1 MPNNS
6 SIADHVTDFQR
17 LLQSVAQNGGNDMPD
32 VSQPQGSLQDTLIEM
47 TAILS
52 RQDAHR
58 AGLRA
63 DSKRLRELMV
73 RGADYARQIRS
84 LIRGYLGP
92 RNEKLV
98 EFRIPVLGRPRA
110 LPSTT
115 PPPPLPEAP
124 APDEVKS

>member
-1 MPNNS
+1 MPTHS

-17 LLQSVAQNGGNDMPD
+17 LLQSVDNNPD
-32 VSQPQGSLQDTLIEM
+32 TLSDVDVPRVSLQETLNEM
-47 TAILS
+47 MAILA

-73 RGADYARQIRS
+73 RGEDLARQIRS
-84 LIRGYLGP
+84 LIRGRLGP

-98 EFRIPVLGRPRA
+98 EFRIPVLGRPRS
-110 LPSTT
+110 LPSVTE
-115 PPPPLPEAP
+115 PPPTPEAP
-124 APDEVKS
+124 APDGAKE